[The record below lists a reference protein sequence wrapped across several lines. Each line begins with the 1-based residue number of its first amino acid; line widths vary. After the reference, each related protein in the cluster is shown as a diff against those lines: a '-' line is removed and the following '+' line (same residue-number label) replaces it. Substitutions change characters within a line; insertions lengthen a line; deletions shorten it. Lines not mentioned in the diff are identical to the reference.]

1 MGLRVKMASIQ
12 ELTNNEH
19 WSENLRVANKS
30 LTTDTNESFTLRV
43 RGAGEGSNN
52 KSTDPVGL
60 SRSILH
66 VLRKNQEGWVNVQ
79 CVGAKSLFIASIAYQ
94 MAASEIEK
102 YSKSVRLVNTQWTYA
117 TEIAG
122 KPAKGICMRI
132 FAIPELHAR

>member
-1 MGLRVKMASIQ
+1 MELKVNMVSIS
-12 ELTNNEH
+12 EMTN
-19 WSENLRVANKS
+19 ENWIAKLNKS
-30 LTTDTNESFTLRV
+30 NNLIDNDETFTLRV
-43 RGAGEGSNN
+43 RGGDHNDSGK

-66 VLRKNQEGWVNVQ
+66 VLKKNQDGWVNVQ
-79 CVGAKSLFIASIAYQ
+79 CVGAKSLFIASIAFQ

-102 YSKSVRLVNTQWTYA
+102 YSRSVRLVNTQWTYVA
-117 TEIAG
+117 EIAG